1 MICGS
6 PSGTS
11 EFSHGNS
18 TPLCLLEVYTATHL
32 SEPNFITQLSAVK
45 PRLGIGTGYTKHKG
59 LVQCIGI
66 HIGHKLKAEWNIA
79 VPHGNLHIT
88 TLADIEIKSSHYLCL
103 DIMADE
109 SKWSLVITATKPEW
123 PKPKRFVA
131 VSVCDRF
138 CCGRFGLWQQWPV
151 TLQNW
156 NAGQISIFC
165 ICLKKH
171 CTDGSAKLSKH
182 LQTKCVS
189 CLRITLD

>member
-45 PRLGIGTGYTKHKG
+45 PRLGIGTGYTKHKR

-88 TLADIEIKSSHYLCL
+88 TLADIQIKSSHYLCL
-103 DIMADE
+103 DIMATV
-109 SKWSLVITATKPEW
+109 SA
-123 PKPKRFVA
+123 VA
-131 VSVCDRF
+131 VSDCGSNDLLLFKIEMLDRF
-138 CCGRFGLWQQWPV
+138 LFSVFVSKSIAQPV
-151 TLQNW
+151 LLNYPSIYKQN
-156 NAGQISIFC
+156 A
-165 ICLKKH
+165 
-171 CTDGSAKLSKH
+171 
-182 LQTKCVS
+182 
-189 CLRITLD
+189 